1 MSKGFSGERLHL
13 VSLKEYTMLI
23 FLLNLK
29 EQASSTSSEWKWGY
43 SCEEGAGKWCRLHTA
58 SEQSIGWTFSRYK
71 TWGQQRRLARRS
83 QPWQRHL
90 VVLLPKKGL
99 KNA

>member
-1 MSKGFSGERLHL
+1 M
-13 VSLKEYTMLI
+13 
-23 FLLNLK
+23 K

-43 SCEEGAGKWCRLHTA
+43 SCEEGAGKWCGLHTA

-83 QPWQRHL
+83 QSWQRHL
-90 VVLLPKKGL
+90 VVLLPKKG
-99 KNA
+99 